1 MTEGVSGRAVAD
13 GWRPV
18 TRSLTYQ
25 LVVEAV
31 EAQILSGALKVGD
44 HLPPERELATLLGAS
59 RPAVR
64 EGMRMLEAQGVLM
77 PVTHGVRG
85 LV

>member
-1 MTEGVSGRAVAD
+1 MPDDASGRTLTDAA
-13 GWRPV
+13 WRPV

-31 EAQILSGALKVGD
+31 EEQILTGALKVGD
-44 HLPPERELATLLGAS
+44 HLPPERELASLLGAS

-64 EGMRMLEAQGVLM
+64 EGLRMLEAQGVLRTVGAG
-77 PVTHGVRG
+77 PG
-85 LV
+85 